1 MLVYLHAYTGF
12 YFAIRS
18 GNWGLRIATLKILNE
33 LILNELF
40 FAYSRDNY
48 EVLNINALA
57 DSYTYPDEVLEAL
70 KNGEWTVSV
79 KGRPYHSLALDEAQE
94 CIINRK
100 LKQITTRPS
109 HFRMVE
115 LADFMAYLDTVTSGL
130 EAHAFKYHKT
140 YQQSKS
146 VDSSRATLLYN
157 LIKQLN
163 GVPRT
168 QTSRLLLSYYQ

>member
-18 GNWGLRIATLKILNE
+18 GNWGLRIATLKT
-33 LILNELF
+33 LNELF
-40 FAYSRDNY
+40 FAYSRDKY
-48 EVLNINALA
+48 EVLSINALA
-57 DSYTYPDEVLEAL
+57 DSYTYPDEVLEAF

-79 KGRPYHSLALDEAQE
+79 KGRPHHSLALDEAQE

-100 LKQITTRPS
+100 LKQITTSPS

-130 EAHAFKYHKT
+130 EAHAFKYHK
-140 YQQSKS
+140 
-146 VDSSRATLLYN
+146 
-157 LIKQLN
+157 
-163 GVPRT
+163 
-168 QTSRLLLSYYQ
+168 SY